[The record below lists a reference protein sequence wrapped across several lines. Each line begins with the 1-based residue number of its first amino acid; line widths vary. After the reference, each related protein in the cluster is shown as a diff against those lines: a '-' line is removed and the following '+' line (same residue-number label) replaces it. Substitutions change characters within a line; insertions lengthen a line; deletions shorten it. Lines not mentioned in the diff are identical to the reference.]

1 MQTYK
6 YAIFD
11 MDGTLLD
18 SLADLKNA
26 VNHVCAK
33 YNHPTFSLEEIRK
46 MVGRGN
52 RKLMIDAIPQ
62 GEDDPNFEEKFQ
74 EFKDYYFTHCKEETL
89 PYDGVDELL
98 SFLKGRGIPTAIVSN
113 KYDAA
118 VKELA
123 EYYFGDK
130 ITKAYGVK
138 EGRKTK
144 PSPDGCFE
152 AMKDLGATKAE
163 TLYIGD
169 SDVDA
174 ETAKNSELDCV
185 LVSWG
190 FRSRELL
197 EKKQHIDIVDK
208 VLDLEKFF

>member
-1 MQTYK
+1 MQTYR

-26 VNHVCAK
+26 VNYVCEK
-33 YNHPTFSLEEIRK
+33 HNHPTFSLDEIRK

-52 RKLMIDAIPQ
+52 RKLMIDAIPL
-62 GEDDPNFEEKFQ
+62 GEEDPLFEEKFQ

-89 PYDGVDELL
+89 PYDGVEELL
-98 SFLKGRGIPTAIVSN
+98 GFLKDKNIPTAIVSN

-118 VKELA
+118 VKELSD
-123 EYYFGDK
+123 YYFGDK

-138 EGRKTK
+138 PGRNTK
-144 PSPDGCFE
+144 PAPDSCYE
-152 AMKDLGATKAE
+152 AMKELGASREE

-174 ETAKNSELDCV
+174 ETAKNSNLDCV
-185 LVSWG
+185 LVTWG

-197 EKKQHIDIVDK
+197 EKKQHIDIVDR